1 MSARQPRACVFL
13 DRDDTLIPNNTLP
26 PPADPHPAWK
36 PGDLSDPKRVEL
48 LPGALDACRM
58 LKDSGFVLVIVTN
71 QGCVARGS
79 ATIADVEAVN
89 ARVSELLADSEGN
102 PLIDAF
108 YYCPFHPNG
117 NVPEFTRE
125 HELRK
130 PQPGMLLK
138 ARDDLGLDLSRSW
151 LIGDMP
157 RDRESGINAGL
168 GPDRCL
174 LIGEQ
179 SEFADALGAARH
191 ISKHAN

>member
-26 PPADPHPAWK
+26 PPADPHPGWK
-36 PGDLSDPKRVEL
+36 PGDLSDPDRVEL
-48 LPGALDACRM
+48 LPGALEACRLM
-58 LKDSGFVLVIVTN
+58 RGRGFAMVVVSN

-79 ATIADVEAVN
+79 ATIEDVEAVN
-89 ARVSELLADSEGN
+89 ARVGELLADSDGS

-108 YYCPFHPNG
+108 YYCPYHPEG
-117 NVPEFTRE
+117 NVPEYTRE

-130 PQPGMLLK
+130 PQPGMILRAK
-138 ARDDLGLDLSRSW
+138 DDLGLDLSRSW

-157 RDRESGINAGL
+157 RDCESGVNAGIA
-168 GPDRCL
+168 PNRCL

-179 SEFADALGAARH
+179 GEFTDVLTAARH
-191 ISKHAN
+191 VSKHAD